1 MNQLLFERAT
11 GGLGTNAFAKL
22 ETTRLLRSFRPAPQF
37 RFDGGEKGAA
47 VDNGEGRSNSAK
59 PNTDSKSNIWAHQ
72 AGVNALALERFDGRM
87 LVQLFRPMEIT
98 RILAKV
104 SSQIALW
111 RVRCDHQTLGRR
123 AMRQPKQ
130 TACL

>member
-11 GGLGTNAFAKL
+11 GGLGANAFARL

-47 VDNGEGRSNSAK
+47 VDSGTGNSSPAD
-59 PNTDSKSNIWAHQ
+59 PSTDRKSSLWAHQ

-87 LVQLFRPMEIT
+87 FVQQL
-98 RILAKV
+98 
-104 SSQIALW
+104 
-111 RVRCDHQTLGRR
+111 
-123 AMRQPKQ
+123 
-130 TACL
+130 